1 LDFFKNMNANKSTS
15 KSACILASLLVW
27 LLASGAEPR
36 AQNAKLPGAAKLP
49 STAPVATAAA
59 MELPPGYVIGAEDV
73 LGIVFWRD
81 QDMTGDATVRPDG
94 KITLPL
100 VGDIQAIGLT
110 PEALRDVINKAAS
123 KYLEDLSVTVVVR
136 QINSRKAFIT
146 GEVKTPGAYSLASP
160 RNVMQLI
167 AMAGGL
173 SEYADGKN
181 ITIMRSEKGQT
192 RTFKFNYRDVSK
204 GKNLSQNIELTP
216 GDTIVVP

>member
-1 LDFFKNMNANKSTS
+1 MVLF
-15 KSACILASLLVW
+15 LAS
-27 LLASGAEPR
+27 ASQVR
-36 AQNAKLPGAAKLP
+36 AQGAKPADAAKTP
-49 STAPVATAAA
+49 STTPVATGPAV
-59 MELPPGYVIGAEDV
+59 ELPAGYVIGAEDV

-100 VGDIQAIGLT
+100 VGDIQALGLT
-110 PEALRDVINKAAS
+110 PEALRDVVSKAAG
-123 KYLEDLSVTVVVR
+123 KFLEDASVTVVVR

-173 SEYADGKN
+173 TEYADAKN
-181 ITIMRSEKGQT
+181 ITIMRTEKGQT
-192 RTFKFNYRDVSK
+192 RTSKFNYRDVSK
-204 GKNLSQNIELTP
+204 GKNLSQNIELIP

>member
-1 LDFFKNMNANKSTS
+1 MGEFNSTTS
-15 KSACILASLLVW
+15 NLRISLRLSAAWILIWSIG
-27 LLASGAEPR
+27 SGADLGAQSAKSPSVPPR
-36 AQNAKLPGAAKLP
+36 AAEQTTP
-49 STAPVATAAA
+49 
-59 MELPPGYVIGAEDV
+59 LPPGYVIGAEDV

-94 KITLPL
+94 KITIPL
-100 VGDIQAIGLT
+100 VGDVQALGLT
-110 PEALRDVINKAAS
+110 PEALRDVISKAAS
-123 KYLEDLSVTVVVR
+123 RFLEDASVAVVVR

-181 ITIMRSEKGQT
+181 IT
-192 RTFKFNYRDVSK
+192 
-204 GKNLSQNIELTP
+204 
-216 GDTIVVP
+216 